1 MSKPI
6 SHRFELPLFAGV
18 DVGGTNIKVGLVDN
32 FGAIVASSKFPTRQE
47 LGPEHAMAESRKV
60 LNQLLEG
67 IPFSWEDVAA
77 AGLGTPGPMDIAA
90 GTILTPSN
98 LPAWHNFP
106 ARDSLASALQKPVT
120 FSNDAAAAAYGE
132 YWVGAGRLHDSIVLL
147 TLGTGVGG
155 GIIVDHM
162 SIDGAHSHGAEV
174 GHIVIETSPQ
184 ARICSCGHKGHLEA
198 YASTSGI
205 VARTQ
210 EVLVNHRDS
219 VLSRQIG
226 EASPLSA
233 LMISQ
238 AAAAG
243 DDLACQI
250 VSETAMY
257 LGRGITI
264 LAHVIDPSAFFLG
277 GAVDFGGVES
287 SLGRKFLDEVID
299 EVKQNSFP
307 VIAKRLTIEFA
318 QLGSEAGFVGA
329 AGLGRLEFQ
338 KNARQTP
345 SSTTSN

>member
-1 MSKPI
+1 MSQPAAD
-6 SHRFELPLFAGV
+6 RFELPLFAGV

-32 FGAIVASSKFPTRQE
+32 LGAIIASSKFPTQQE
-47 LGPEHAMAESRKV
+47 IGPKRAMAQIRIV
-60 LNQLLEG
+60 LDQLLDG
-67 IPFSWEDVAA
+67 VPFSWGDVAA

-90 GTILTPSN
+90 GKILTPSN

-106 ARDSLASALQKPVT
+106 AQNSLAECLKKPVA
-120 FSNDAAAAAYGE
+120 FANDAAAAAYGE
-132 YWVGAGRLHDSIVLL
+132 YWVGAGKLHESIVLL

-184 ARICSCGHKGHLEA
+184 ARVCSCGHRGHLEA
-198 YASTSGI
+198 YASASGI

-210 EVLVNHRDS
+210 DALVNDRES
-219 VLSRQIG
+219 MLSRQIG

-233 LMISQ
+233 LMISE

-264 LAHVIDPSAFFLG
+264 LANVIDPSAFFLG
-277 GAVDFGGVES
+277 GAVDFGGIETR
-287 SLGRKFLDEVID
+287 LGRSFLNEVID
-299 EVKQNSFP
+299 EVKKNSFP
-307 VIAKRLTIEFA
+307 VIADRLTVEFA

-329 AGLGRLEFQ
+329 AGLGRLGFL
-338 KNARQTP
+338 KNSRQTP
-345 SSTTSN
+345 SSTTGH

>member
-1 MSKPI
+1 M
-6 SHRFELPLFAGV
+6 
-18 DVGGTNIKVGLVDN
+18 
-32 FGAIVASSKFPTRQE
+32 
-47 LGPEHAMAESRKV
+47 
-60 LNQLLEG
+60 
-67 IPFSWEDVAA
+67 
-77 AGLGTPGPMDIAA
+77 
-90 GTILTPSN
+90 
-98 LPAWHNFP
+98 
-106 ARDSLASALQKPVT
+106 
-120 FSNDAAAAAYGE
+120 
-132 YWVGAGRLHDSIVLL
+132 LL

-174 GHIVIETSPQ
+174 GHIVIDTSPQ

-198 YASTSGI
+198 YASASGI

-233 LMISQ
+233 LMISE